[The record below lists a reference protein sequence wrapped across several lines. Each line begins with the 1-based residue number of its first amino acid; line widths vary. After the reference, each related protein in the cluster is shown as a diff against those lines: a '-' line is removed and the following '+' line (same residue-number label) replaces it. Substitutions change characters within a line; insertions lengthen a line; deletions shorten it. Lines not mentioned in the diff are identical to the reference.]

1 MTMTQMRR
9 SRVGRNNTRWYYDG
23 VANEFR
29 VKLHSTTVF
38 AFNPLTDTVRLNS
51 GGWRTVTTKRRM
63 NQAADE
69 FNLPYRVFQKDFEW
83 FVDIMGETVEFYD
96 NMEFK
101 VPDQVTRYGLT
112 KGE

>member
-1 MTMTQMRR
+1 
-9 SRVGRNNTRWYYDG
+9 
-23 VANEFR
+23 
-29 VKLHSTTVF
+29 
-38 AFNPLTDTVRLNS
+38 
-51 GGWRTVTTKRRM
+51 M